1 MKKLKVLV
9 GLLSMI
15 CTMNISMAADYVFVP
30 KVDPDYYYSPT
41 SINITTIKASNTIL
55 NNQITT
61 TLPNVQYGSYESA
74 IKNEIIAQTKY
85 TNKAEVL
92 RSDGSIGTLKISEID
107 LSVKVYD
114 GTTASSMKKGVGH
127 FIDTSYWNGNIG
139 LAGHNRGV
147 NNYFGKLKKL
157 SKGDIITY
165 KTELGTREY
174 EVYYVGQIGVTD
186 LSRLNASN
194 ENIITLITCVEDQP
208 LLRLCVQAREI

>member
-1 MKKLKVLV
+1 MKKKLKVLV

-15 CTMNISMAADYVFVP
+15 GTMSISMAADYVFIP
-30 KVDPDYYYSPT
+30 KVDQDYYYSPT
-41 SINITTIKASNTIL
+41 SINITTIKPSNSL
-55 NNQITT
+55 VDNRVN
-61 TLPNVQYGSYESA
+61 TLPSVQYGSYESV
-74 IKNEIIAQTKY
+74 IKNEIIVQSKY

-92 RSDGSIGTLKISEID
+92 RSDGSVGTLKISEID
-107 LSVKVYD
+107 LNVKVYD

-127 FIDTSYWNGNIG
+127 FTDTSYWNGNIG

-165 KTELGTREY
+165 KTELGTRKY

-208 LLRLCVQAREI
+208 LLRLCVQAREV